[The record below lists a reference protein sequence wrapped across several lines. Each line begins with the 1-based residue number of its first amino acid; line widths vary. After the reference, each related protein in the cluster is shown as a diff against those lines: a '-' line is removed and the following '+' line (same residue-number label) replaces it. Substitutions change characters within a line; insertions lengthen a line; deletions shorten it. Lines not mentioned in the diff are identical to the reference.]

1 MKIRTVKTGSGSIA
15 VQVVEYF
22 KNKRVVL
29 RHIGSAKDD
38 EQLVLLKDKALRW
51 IADNDKQQSLFD
63 NLDLNLVSNKSDF
76 LKNDTNSS
84 YTDHLVQA
92 NYQSI
97 NSRHLVL
104 HDALKSVVKR
114 FGFDLF
120 QTGQTSLLNDL
131 IIARIAFPSSK
142 VESLEFLEEYFA
154 IYHSYRTLTYNFK
167 KFSNLKDEAEAKI
180 IDIATKE
187 FGFDFNVV
195 FYDLTT
201 LYFESFKDDEL
212 RKVGFSKD
220 NKINQPQIM
229 IGLVVNNQGF
239 PISYQLFEGNK
250 FEGHTLIPAIL
261 ELKNKYK
268 IKNMTVVADAA
279 MISQKNISYLTQN
292 KLDYIVGARIANLPI
307 KTIESLSKELG
318 GVDEATVRIETTKNQ
333 LLICHFSK
341 SRYRKDKSDM
351 EKQIAKANNL
361 LKASDPN
368 PASKRAKFLKQH
380 KDNKKTG
387 YSLNLDLIH
396 KTKLLLGIK
405 GYHSNLNSL
414 NDLDIIGQYRN
425 LWQVEKAF
433 RISKTDLKIR
443 PIYHHK
449 ECTIK
454 SHLVICFMA
463 LAISKY
469 IEIKT
474 GKSIKSVVKTLKK
487 APNSVIIN
495 KNTGKELVLEA
506 KINSEILELAEMIG
520 YRTNIA

>member
-1 MKIRTVKTGSGSIA
+1 MKIRTTRTASGSIA
-15 VQVVEYF
+15 VQVVEYI
-22 KNKRVVL
+22 KRKKVIL
-29 RHIGSAKDD
+29 RHIGSARDD
-38 EQLVLLKDKALRW
+38 EQLALLKSKALEW
-51 IADNDKQQSLFD
+51 IYDNDQQRSLFC
-63 NLDLNLVSNKSDF
+63 NLAVFNDKS
-76 LKNDTNSS
+76 SS
-84 YTDHLVQA
+84 SDDYGDHLVQT
-92 NYQSI
+92 NYESVS
-97 NSRHLVL
+97 SRHLLLYDVL
-104 HDALKSVVKR
+104 RLVIRR

-120 QTGQTSLLNDL
+120 KTNQISLLNDL

-167 KFSNLKDEAEAKI
+167 KFSNFKDEAERKVIEVASN
-180 IDIATKE
+180 E

-229 IGLVVNNQGF
+229 IGLVVNSQGF

-250 FEGHTLIPAIL
+250 FEGHTLIPVIL
-261 ELKNKYK
+261 ELKNKHQ

-279 MISQKNISYLTQN
+279 MISQQNISYLIAN

-307 KTIESLSKELG
+307 KTIERISKELN
-318 GVDEATVRIETTKNQ
+318 GVDEATIRIETAKDQ

-351 EKQIAKANNL
+351 EKQVAKANNL
-361 LKASDPN
+361 LKVSDPN
-368 PASKRAKFLKQH
+368 PASKRAKFLKQN

-405 GYHSNLNSL
+405 GYHSNLDNL

-433 RISKTDLKIR
+433 RISKTDLKMR
-443 PIYHHK
+443 PIYHFK

-474 GKSIKSVVKTLKK
+474 GKSIKSVIKSLKK
-487 APNSVIIN
+487 SPNSVIIN
-495 KNTGKELVLEA
+495 KNSGKEIVLKA
-506 KINSEILELAEMIG
+506 KIDEEIKKLVEMIDCG
-520 YRTNIA
+520 TNIA

>member
-1 MKIRTVKTGSGSIA
+1 MKIRTVRTSSGSIA

-22 KNKRVVL
+22 NNQREIL
-29 RHIGSAKDD
+29 CHIGSAKDD
-38 EQLVLLKDKALRW
+38 TQLVLLKNKALQW
-51 IADNDKQQSLFD
+51 IADNDKQISLFK
-63 NLDLNLVSNKSDF
+63 NLPVSDKKARPSDDVT
-76 LKNDTNSS
+76 LEYN
-84 YTDHLVQA
+84 DHLVQN
-92 NYQSI
+92 NYQSV
-97 NSRHLVL
+97 SSHYLVL
-104 HDALKSVVKR
+104 YDVIKSVLKR
-114 FGFDLF
+114 FGFDLL
-120 QTGQTSLLNDL
+120 QSNQVSLLNDL

-167 KFSNLKDEAEAKI
+167 KFSNLKDEVESKV
-180 IDIATKE
+180 IDIANKE

-261 ELKNKYK
+261 ELKNKYQ
-268 IKNMTVVADAA
+268 IKNMTVVADSA
-279 MISQKNISYLTQN
+279 MISQQNITYLTAN
-292 KLDYIVGARIANLPI
+292 NLDYIVGARIANLPI
-307 KTIESLSKELG
+307 KTIERISKELD
-318 GVDEATVRIETTKNQ
+318 GVDEATIRIETAKNQ

-361 LKASDPN
+361 LKSSDPN

-380 KDNKKTG
+380 KNNKKTG

-405 GYHSNLNSL
+405 GYHSNLDQL
-414 NDLDIIGQYRN
+414 NDLEIIGHYRN

-454 SHLVICFMA
+454 AHLVICFMA

-474 GKSIKSVVKTLKK
+474 QKSIKSVIKALKK

-495 KNTGKELVLEA
+495 KNTGKKIVLEA
-506 KINSEILELAEMIG
+506 KIDKEILKLAKMIDN
-520 YRTNIA
+520 RTNVA